1 MSKHLQDCQTCVFT
15 SKLEHEKSLDDKS
28 IDDNHIVMDVSR
40 IHRDAGVFPID
51 ISYSTPSGLIH
62 STPLGI
68 K

>member
-1 MSKHLQDCQTCVFT
+1 MTI
-15 SKLEHEKSLDDKS
+15 LDDKS